1 MGWRERWRETWR
13 GAWILAQRE
22 IVDTLRDWRIIA
34 PIATLVLAFPFIANF
49 AATEGLNFVNKY
61 GAELIMERLF
71 PFLMLVVGFFPS
83 TFSLVIALETFV
95 GEKERRSLEPLL
107 ATPLTDLQLYLGKLI
122 AAILPPVIA
131 SYVGMLFYM
140 LLLGFS
146 LGWWPSLPL
155 LAVAFALA
163 TTQALVM
170 VTVAVI
176 ISAQSTSVRAANLL
190 ASFIIIPMS
199 FVLQWEASLLLFADF
214 TALWMIALFLLVAA
228 LLFARIGLRM
238 FNREHLLGRE
248 LDRLDFGAF
257 LRAFLDGVKVR
268 GSLRQLYAEEIPAIV
283 RGMRRE
289 LRFTLLLMVGG
300 GLLIAAWGAW
310 RFPLP
315 PSLLQMPDQP
325 LTMEQLAQEA
335 VRTRLVPSF
344 SMGAIFLH
352 NAQALLVAALLS
364 LFSLGIAAQLLLIVP
379 VALVDYL
386 AFQLP
391 RLGFNPLRF
400 LMALILPHG
409 LFELPAVVLTTAQ
422 AMRLGLILLAPAH
435 EGGGF
440 IGLGRELG
448 HFVKLFLAVVVPLLL
463 VAALIETTVTPRLAL
478 WVINEALGF

>member
-1 MGWRERWRETWR
+1 MDRRERWRETWR

-49 AATEGLNFVNKY
+49 AAMEGMKFVNKY

-107 ATPLTDLQLYLGKLI
+107 ATPLTDFQLYLGKLI
-122 AAILPPVIA
+122 AATLPPVVA
-131 SYVGMLFYM
+131 SYVGMFFYM

-146 LGWWPSLPL
+146 LDWWPSFPL
-155 LAVAFALA
+155 LAVALALA

-228 LLFARIGLRM
+228 ILFARIGLRM

-257 LRAFLDGVKVR
+257 LRAFLDGLKPRSVRHLYTEELPALVK
-268 GSLRQLYAEEIPAIV
+268 GL
-283 RGMRRE
+283 RRE
-289 LRFTLLLMVGG
+289 LGFTLTVAAGG
-300 GLLIAAWGAW
+300 GLLLAAWGAW

-315 PSLLQMPDQP
+315 PALFKLPAQP
-325 LTMEQLAQEA
+325 MTVEQLAQEA
-335 VRTRLVPSF
+335 VHSRLVPSF
-344 SMGAIFLH
+344 SAWAIFFH
-352 NAQALLVAALLS
+352 NARALLVAALLS
-364 LFSLGIAAQLLLIVP
+364 LFTLGIAAQLLILIP
-379 VALVDYL
+379 ITAIGYL
-386 AFQLP
+386 AFQGP
-391 RLGFNPLRF
+391 RLGFNPLLAF
-400 LMALILPHG
+400 LTLIVPHG
-409 LFELPAVVLTTAQ
+409 LFELSAVLLTTAQ
-422 AMRLGLILLAPAH
+422 AMRLGLVLLTPAH

-440 IGLGRELG
+440 VGLGREMG
-448 HFVKLFLAVVVPLLL
+448 HFVKLFLALVVPLLL
-463 VAALIETTVTPRLAL
+463 VAAIIETTLTPRLAVWWFNHL
-478 WVINEALGF
+478 SGF